1 LYIILLTLIDFNIK
15 KKKSIEVRFNRQRL
29 TEGEKINYARVLK
42 KIITKIVSLNKGARL
57 FREFAD
63 IEIRIIFK

>member
-1 LYIILLTLIDFNIK
+1 M
-15 KKKSIEVRFNRQRL
+15 IEVRFNRQRL